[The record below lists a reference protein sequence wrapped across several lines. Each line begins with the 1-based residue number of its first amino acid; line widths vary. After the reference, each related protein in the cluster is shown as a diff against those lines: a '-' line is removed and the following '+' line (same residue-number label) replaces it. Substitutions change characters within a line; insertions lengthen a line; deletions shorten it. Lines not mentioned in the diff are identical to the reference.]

1 MDSRTDT
8 DNHFEEDDKYFVICS
23 VCKMKFNRKDNVF
36 CVAPN
41 MYFCREDFE
50 KYRNSRE
57 PLPPQILNEY
67 CEKTIQNSLNELLN
81 PFILSDD
88 DLNLIQKHENEIFID
103 SDIISN
109 SHQLNKDYKCFF
121 PHVTFKFEKST
132 TEIDFKEIVKNLPK
146 EMALICIDSFK

>member
-1 MDSRTDT
+1 MRDDIALKLL
-8 DNHFEEDDKYFVICS
+8 NFENNEIPIEEIPFLIEVFEILGTES
-23 VCKMKFNRKDNVF
+23 VKSTFFKRPIVT
-36 CVAPN
+36 
-41 MYFCREDFE
+41 
-50 KYRNSRE
+50 
-57 PLPPQILNEY
+57 ILNV
-67 CEKTIQNSLNELLN
+67 L
-81 PFILSDD
+81 D
-88 DLNLIQKHENEIFID
+88 LIQKHENEIFID